1 MQKLINAYR
10 KLPSPTNR
18 QRLQAYLRKHMMAVC
33 LATPE
38 EIAFLKAHDFTI

>member
-1 MQKLINAYR
+1 MSKLIEAYR

-18 QRLQAYLRKHMMAVC
+18 ARLVAYLRKHMMAVC

-38 EIAFLKAHDFTI
+38 ELAFLKEHGFDA